1 LVRDGG
7 DGRRRAVVKVVDL
20 DEVRRLLDQEQAQLV
35 EVLPRAEY
43 EEEHLPGAIS
53 LPLKEIG
60 PRPPDVLDPT
70 RPVIVYC
77 YDWLCDMSPR
87 AAARLERL
95 GLARVYDYAAGK
107 VDWLAHGLP
116 RQGMSAARPYAG
128 DLARR
133 KVATCRLDDTI
144 GHASERIGA
153 AGRDGCPV
161 LDADGVLHGWLRP
174 VALPGE
180 PSATVESLME
190 PGPVTHRANDPVE
203 RMLEARPRARRFIVT
218 TPRGRLLGVLSRAE
232 AEGAL
237 TATASRDR
245 GGD

>member
-1 LVRDGG
+1 
-7 DGRRRAVVKVVDL
+7 VVKVVDL
-20 DEVRRLLDQEQAQLV
+20 DEVRRLLDEEKAQLV

-43 EEEHLPGAIS
+43 EEEHLPGALS

-60 PRPPDVLDPT
+60 PKLPGVLDPA

-116 RQGMSAARPYAG
+116 REGTSAARPYAG
-128 DLARR
+128 DLAQRD
-133 KVATCRLDDTI
+133 VATCRLGDTI
-144 GHASERIGA
+144 GQASARIGPVDR
-153 AGRDGCPV
+153 GGCLV
-161 LDADGVLHGWLRP
+161 LDADGVLHGRLP
-174 VALPGE
+174 QVALWAD
-180 PSATVESLME
+180 PSAPVESLME

-203 RMLEARPRARRFIVT
+203 RMLRARPRARQFIVA

-237 TATASRDR
+237 AANESRAQ

>member
-1 LVRDGG
+1 MVE
-7 DGRRRAVVKVVDL
+7 VVDL
-20 DEVRRLLDQEQAQLV
+20 AEVRRLLGEDRAQLV
-35 EVLPRAEY
+35 EALPRAEY
-43 EEEHLPGAIS
+43 EEEHLPGALS

-60 PRPPDVLDPT
+60 PEPPRVLDPA

-87 AAARLERL
+87 AAARLASL

-116 RQGMSAARPYAG
+116 REGTSAARPYAG

-133 KVATCRLDDTI
+133 DVATCRLGDTI
-144 GHASERIGA
+144 GDASERVGPDA
-153 AGRDGCPV
+153 RDLCLV
-161 LDADGVLHGWLRP
+161 LDADGVLHGRLGAA
-174 VALPGE
+174 ALSAD
-180 PSATVESLME
+180 PSAPVESLME
-190 PGPVTHRANDPVE
+190 PGPIRHRANAPVE
-203 RMLEARPRARRFIVT
+203 GLPQARPRARRFIVT

-237 TATASRDR
+237 AAPRSRAQ

>member
-1 LVRDGG
+1 MVE
-7 DGRRRAVVKVVDL
+7 VVDL
-20 DEVRRLLDQEQAQLV
+20 DEVRRLLNEEQAQLV

-43 EEEHLPGAIS
+43 EEEHLPGALS

-60 PRPPDVLDPT
+60 PEPPHALDPA

-87 AAARLERL
+87 AAARLASL
-95 GLARVYDYAAGK
+95 GLARVHDYAAGK

-116 RQGMSAARPYAG
+116 REGTSAARPYAG

-133 KVATCRLDDTI
+133 DVATCRLGDTI
-144 GHASERIGA
+144 GQASERIGA
-153 AGRDGCPV
+153 AGRDLCLV
-161 LDADGVLHGWLRP
+161 LDADGVLHGRLGAA
-174 VALPGE
+174 ALSAD
-180 PSATVESLME
+180 PSSPVESRME
-190 PGPVTHRANDPVE
+190 PGPVTHRANDAVE
-203 RMLEARPRARRFIVT
+203 RLLEARPRAPDFIVT

-232 AEGAL
+232 AESAL
-237 TATASRDR
+237 APPDPAPQ